1 MACHY
6 NIAKILQKLIF
17 SGEELASPQTPL
29 KPALQPQLP
38 RPGAPAPQTPGRVS
52 WADTL
57 RMVDPGDGGPFP
69 IAHGL
74 VKVLANL
81 GILRSSNINMAVNMS
96 PYSTI

>member
-74 VKVLANL
+74 VVF
-81 GILRSSNINMAVNMS
+81 
-96 PYSTI
+96 